1 MEAMGHADPVAVW
14 KCAGPDTSL
23 RLRCPGKS
31 QESFCEPKPFSGST
45 QGGWRVGGLLYWGH
59 TGKKSRAAPNLNY
72 EP

>member
-31 QESFCEPKPFSGST
+31 QESFCEPQPFSGSDYLPREGGEWEDCFTGGT
-45 QGGWRVGGLLYWGH
+45 QGRKVGLLQI
-59 TGKKSRAAPNLNY
+59 
-72 EP
+72 

>member
-31 QESFCEPKPFSGST
+31 QESFCEPKPFSGSDYLPREGGEWEDCFTGGT
-45 QGGWRVGGLLYWGH
+45 QGRKVGLLQI
-59 TGKKSRAAPNLNY
+59 
-72 EP
+72 